1 MRWERTLLAVVM
13 TLAIGAAVVVSIWS
27 GRDLPGNIAGVVLAA
42 LSAAF
47 ASDAIAA
54 QANRRK
60 RPRTRETDETDEAD
74 DDGDAATD

>member
-1 MRWERTLLAVVM
+1 M
-13 TLAIGAAVVVSIWS
+13 TLAIGAAVVVSILS

-54 QANRRK
+54 RADRR
-60 RPRTRETDETDEAD
+60 RDPQPPARELDEPKEGP
-74 DDGDAATD
+74 DDGPSNAAR

>member
-1 MRWERTLLAVVM
+1 MRWERTLLAVTM
-13 TLAIGAAVVVSIWS
+13 TAAIGAAVLVSILT

-54 QANRRK
+54 RGDRRK
-60 RPRTRETDETDEAD
+60 HTPPERES
-74 DDGDAATD
+74 DDGRMDRDG